1 MKFADMILMIY
12 NMIIP
17 KKEPFL
23 FLYWSTIQF
32 FSYLFYF
39 LSALYVVGFIQD
51 NFAHIYLSRID
62 NVAKVIVSLFLMWKF
77 NLFRTNLYFSQLDRS
92 IVFQCALFLFLT
104 TSFNEIII
112 NNLIDVKNKVINK
125 NEMTDFTKRLD
136 ETILNVI

>member
-1 MKFADMILMIY
+1 
-12 NMIIP
+12 
-17 KKEPFL
+17 
-23 FLYWSTIQF
+23 
-32 FSYLFYF
+32 
-39 LSALYVVGFIQD
+39 VVGFIQD

-77 NLFRTNLYFSQLDRS
+77 NLFRTNLYFSELDRS

-125 NEMTDFTKRLD
+125 NEISDFTKRLD
-136 ETILNVI
+136 ETIGNII

>member
-1 MKFADMILMIY
+1 
-12 NMIIP
+12 
-17 KKEPFL
+17 
-23 FLYWSTIQF
+23 
-32 FSYLFYF
+32 
-39 LSALYVVGFIQD
+39 
-51 NFAHIYLSRID
+51 
-62 NVAKVIVSLFLMWKF
+62 MWKF

-125 NEMTDFTKRLD
+125 NERSDFTKRLD

>member
-1 MKFADMILMIY
+1 MISH
-12 NMIIP
+12 
-17 KKEPFL
+17 KKERFL
-23 FLYWSTIQF
+23 YLYWSAIQF
-32 FSYLFYF
+32 FSYLFYL
-39 LSALYVVGFIQD
+39 LSTLYVVGFIQD

-77 NLFRTNLYFSQLDRS
+77 NLFRTNLYFSELDRS

-125 NEMTDFTKRLD
+125 NEISDFTKRLD
-136 ETILNVI
+136 ETIGNII

>member
-1 MKFADMILMIY
+1 MIY
-12 NMIIP
+12 NMISH
-17 KKEPFL
+17 KKERFL
-23 FLYWSTIQF
+23 YLYWSAIQF

-77 NLFRTNLYFSQLDRS
+77 NLFRTNLYFSELDRS

-125 NEMTDFTKRLD
+125 MKFLTLRKD
-136 ETILNVI
+136 

>member
-1 MKFADMILMIY
+1 MILMIY
-12 NMIIP
+12 NMISH
-17 KKEPFL
+17 KKERFL
-23 FLYWSTIQF
+23 YLYWSAIQF
-32 FSYLFYF
+32 FSYLFYL
-39 LSALYVVGFIQD
+39 LSTLYVVGFIQD

-77 NLFRTNLYFSQLDRS
+77 NLFRTNLYFSELDRS

-125 NEMTDFTKRLD
+125 NEISDFTKRLD
-136 ETILNVI
+136 ETIGNII

>member
-1 MKFADMILMIY
+1 
-12 NMIIP
+12 
-17 KKEPFL
+17 
-23 FLYWSTIQF
+23 
-32 FSYLFYF
+32 